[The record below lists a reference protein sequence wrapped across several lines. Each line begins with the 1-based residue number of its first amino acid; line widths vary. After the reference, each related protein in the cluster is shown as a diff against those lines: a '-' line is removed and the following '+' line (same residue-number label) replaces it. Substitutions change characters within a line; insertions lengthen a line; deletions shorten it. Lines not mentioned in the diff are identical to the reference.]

1 MQPGTLAQAR
11 RIAAAD
17 AANQRYSNWNKYY
30 SKVRFQATSALVGA
44 VTTFTIPPQELRL
57 FGYAQ
62 GQDLGPFGF
71 GVGNQATLAETNL
84 ITASSTL
91 SGETVKIYGVSLLPS
106 AESEAT
112 FVKALWTHI
121 ACQFSLNGDQMA
133 YRLGTPENIPG
144 GGGLTGFGNSFVQQ
158 PPLQESYVSREGA
171 LSNGVAHMGNFFPF
185 PQPVI
190 WKPQGDTDSTLIIK
204 LSLVR
209 AITFTSTARAA
220 VAGAGGISAFVAPV
234 AAAGMPGVIGTFV
247 TVMGHIWSKQTAPR
261 SVNM

>member
-1 MQPGTLAQAR
+1 MQGGSTAQAR
-11 RIAAAD
+11 RMAAAN
-17 AANQRYSNWNKYY
+17 AAQQRYSNWNKYY

-44 VTTFTIPPQELRL
+44 VTTFTFPAQELRL

-84 ITASSTL
+84 ITQSSTL
-91 SGETVKIYGVSLLPS
+91 SGETVRIYGLSLLPS

-121 ACQFSLNGDQMA
+121 SVQFSLNGDQMA

-158 PPLQESYVSREGA
+158 PALPDSYVSREGA

-190 WKPQGDTDSTLIIK
+190 WLPQGDTDSTLIVK
-204 LSLVR
+204 LRLER
-209 AITFTSTARAA
+209 AVTFTSTNRLAA
-220 VAGAGGISAFVAPV
+220 AGVAAYTAPV
-234 AAAGMPGVIGTFV
+234 AAAGMPGVVGTFV
-247 TVMGHIWSKQTAPR
+247 SVMGHLWSKQTAPR
-261 SVNM
+261 SRNM